1 MDKRSYESGNERFY
15 QGVIA
20 CNGEWGVEMR
30 IGKTL
35 PLSPVPSPQSPI
47 KIFLNSIYFPHFPSK
62 KRVKRAYAAL
72 HGVVEIRPAIYTLSD
87 ILDILSLRKL
97 SAFCRLGI
105 RITLLQSCSS
115 WGDPK
120 TALCALFCWIII
132 TRQFHLTISIGKYT
146 ASRCC
151 A

>member
-105 RITLLQSCSS
+105 RITL
-115 WGDPK
+115 
-120 TALCALFCWIII
+120 FCWIII
-132 TRQFHLTISIGKYT
+132 TRQFHLTIFYRLNTQQADVVHNYGST
-146 ASRCC
+146 
-151 A
+151 

>member
-20 CNGEWGVEMR
+20 CNGEWGVEVR

-62 KRVKRAYAAL
+62 KRVKRAYADL

-87 ILDILSLRKL
+87 ILNILSLRKL

-105 RITLLQSCSS
+105 RITL
-115 WGDPK
+115 
-120 TALCALFCWIII
+120 FCWIVI
-132 TRQFHLTISIGKYT
+132 TRQFHLTILYRLNTQQADAVHNYGST
-146 ASRCC
+146 
-151 A
+151 